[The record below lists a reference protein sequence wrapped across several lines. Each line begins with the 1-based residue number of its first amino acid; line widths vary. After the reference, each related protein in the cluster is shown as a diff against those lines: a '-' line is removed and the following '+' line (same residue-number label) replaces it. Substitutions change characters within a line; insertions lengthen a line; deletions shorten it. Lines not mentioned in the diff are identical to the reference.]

1 MSNHLK
7 LPTILIVAD
16 NPSIRFWLKK
26 HLDDH
31 FFVLSAETPKEALD
45 ALYSPLDFIIIDAE
59 FERCDALELSE
70 KMYQQAAKSG
80 TPIFLIT
87 GKLKKSFREK
97 AKKAGITEFLS
108 ANLDLDELLSRIESG
123 KKRADVRQKTEE
135 AIRAVRIPTPSGSS
149 LKHKFVLNDE
159 AVRLLSQAKKKN
171 VPIALL
177 FMQIDAFDTLNK
189 PATTFQNL
197 GEFIGEL
204 LREED
209 VLIPSSEGKFV
220 LLLANNSPTKAKTI
234 AERLQAKI
242 ERQNFDLTV
251 SIAISSLDASEE
263 GFHKM
268 LNSLIKSL
276 NTQKNTNLIISFDPE
291 NP

>member
-1 MSNHLK
+1 
-7 LPTILIVAD
+7 
-16 NPSIRFWLKK
+16 
-26 HLDDH
+26 
-31 FFVLSAETPKEALD
+31 
-45 ALYSPLDFIIIDAE
+45 
-59 FERCDALELSE
+59 
-70 KMYQQAAKSG
+70 
-80 TPIFLIT
+80 
-87 GKLKKSFREK
+87 
-97 AKKAGITEFLS
+97 
-108 ANLDLDELLSRIESG
+108 
-123 KKRADVRQKTEE
+123 
-135 AIRAVRIPTPSGSS
+135 
-149 LKHKFVLNDE
+149 
-159 AVRLLSQAKKKN
+159 
-171 VPIALL
+171 
-177 FMQIDAFDTLNK
+177 MQIDAFDTLNK

-220 LLLANNSPTKAKTI
+220 LLLANTSPTKAKTI